1 QYVESSSYNSYNNNI
16 KMNKIIKIIFF
27 LAFTFSLAPET
38 VLANN
43 KIKIGLLIPLTGKNS
58 EIGQSIIK
66 STRLAINTINNVSI
80 EIVPKDTQ
88 SNPAITLRAAKELAN
103 SGIKIVI
110 GPVFNESL
118 IYLDELNEL
127 TFLALT
133 NKNDNFSKNII
144 NAGISS
150 KGVFGTGVSVAFDPR
165 SLGTQI
171 DDSVMQK
178 NLATRL
184 ALRNKSYILN
194 VSTKVLDGKIFVTG
208 KVDDPE
214 EKLQI
219 TKLAWETKGA
229 RSVKNDIKIKEDFN
243 FQQSAKDLLITSQL
257 RTALIFNK
265 KIKATNYQI
274 DTYKKKIFIYGI
286 SLTTEERKEVINEA
300 KEILDVEDVIASIV
314 LVEDLRIQ
322 KN

>member
-1 QYVESSSYNSYNNNI
+1 MKSR
-16 KMNKIIKIIFF
+16 FF
-27 LAFTFSLAPET
+27 L
-38 VLANN
+38 
-43 KIKIGLLIPLTGKNS
+43 I
-58 EIGQSIIK
+58 
-66 STRLAINTINNVSI
+66 
-80 EIVPKDTQ
+80 
-88 SNPAITLRAAKELAN
+88 
-103 SGIKIVI
+103 
-110 GPVFNESL
+110 SL
-118 IYLDELNEL
+118 I
-127 TFLALT
+127 FLIFT
-133 NKNDNFSKNII
+133 GCV
-144 NAGISS
+144 GISS
-150 KGVFGTGVSVAFDPR
+150 KGIFGTGVSVALDPR

-178 NLATRL
+178 NLAARL
-184 ALRNKSYILN
+184 ALRDKKYLISIN
-194 VSTKVLDGKIFVTG
+194 TKVLDGRIFLTG
-208 KVDDPE
+208 KVENPE

-229 RSVKNDIKIKEDFN
+229 RSVKNDIKLKENFN

-286 SLTTEERKEVINEA
+286 SLTEDERKEVISEA
-300 KEILDVEDVIASIV
+300 KEILDVKDVIASIV